1 MKMIHCSSLK
11 IRCRGGYECRHW
23 KNVSSSNNLI
33 IVQNT
38 AEQHRAALAQ
48 KLSLSGGADFNS
60 VVLRPRRHPR
70 HHELDRSELCLEDN
84 GPERAGQITAEL
96 TTDRRRRIGDFL
108 TLASDFRNFQSK
120 SIKIKQITKI
130 RFFEIA
136 NYMSH
141 IC

>member
-1 MKMIHCSSLK
+1 MIHCSSLK

-70 HHELDRSELCLEDN
+70 HHHELDRSELCVEDN
-84 GPERAGQITAEL
+84 GPERAGQITA
-96 TTDRRRRIGDFL
+96 
-108 TLASDFRNFQSK
+108 
-120 SIKIKQITKI
+120 
-130 RFFEIA
+130 
-136 NYMSH
+136 
-141 IC
+141 